1 MHPVGMF
8 ELVIGMLV
16 GIVALHWLADRMNW
30 PPSIA
35 LLIGGGALAFVP
47 GAPTFHLDPDLVLV
61 LFLRPCSWT
70 ARGSPTSR
78 AFGGTW
84 PASCRW
90 LSARSYSPR
99 WWSRR

>member
-47 GAPTFHLDPDLVLV
+47 GAPTFHLDPELVLV
-61 LFLRPCSWT
+61 IFLPPLLMDGAW
-70 ARGSPTSR
+70 SPPR
-78 AFGGTW
+78 ALCAGT
-84 PASCRW
+84 
-90 LSARSYSPR
+90 
-99 WWSRR
+99 